1 MEGETHA
8 AGGTAE
14 ATLEARSRMLQ
25 CEQAF
30 RLNRYAEAL
39 ADASVAREL
48 FRGLGD
54 RVSESVAL
62 GWIGGCLTQQSRYQE
77 ALERLKESI
86 ALCEELGRP
95 DLAGRPYNYMAIVFE
110 ELGDIAAAI
119 EMYERGLEVA
129 RRAGQR
135 ELVGRLLA
143 NLGDLYVNQ
152 DRPDD
157 ALPLLE
163 EGAVLL
169 REHGEQSLY
178 GWCLWAMAR
187 IFDRRGEDSRAWDHY
202 ERSLAAAELG
212 GALRTQAEV
221 CTGLGSLL
229 IKRGEYE
236 QGMLQLERALE
247 LAKEAG
253 VRREI
258 FKTHF
263 ALAEAHEQYGHFEKA
278 LEHFKA
284 FHQVRS
290 DMYDE
295 VARAKASSLTA
306 AMELE
311 REKHEKE
318 MSHLRNIELAEAFA
332 QLERQAEELRRLTTR
347 DALTGVYNRR
357 YLDEVLPGELE
368 RCRRYR
374 APFAIAIADVDLFK
388 QVNDT
393 LSHAVG
399 DQALCRVAELMN
411 EELRQSDL
419 LARYGGEEFVL
430 AFPETPLGGAREVCE
445 RMRRRIESH
454 VWSAIHPA
462 LRVTMSF
469 GVVGDQGALSRGSLA
484 DWERL
489 LVLADARL
497 YEAKQAGRN
506 RVCS

>member
-1 MEGETHA
+1 MNSDLPHA
-8 AGGTAE
+8 TPAE
-14 ATLEARSRMLQ
+14 SSLEARALLLQ
-25 CEQAF
+25 CEHAF
-30 RLNRYAEAL
+30 RLNRYGEAL
-39 ADASVAREL
+39 ELASAAHEL
-48 FRGLGD
+48 FVAAGD
-54 RVSESVAL
+54 RPSEAVAL

-77 ALERLKESI
+77 ALERLKQGI
-86 ALCEELGRP
+86 ALCEQLGRL
-95 DLAGRPYNYMAIVFE
+95 DLAGRSFNYMAIVFE
-110 ELGDIAAAI
+110 ELGDVDQATRTYA
-119 EMYERGLEVA
+119 RGLEIA
-129 RRAGQR
+129 RAAGQR

-152 DRPDD
+152 ERPDD

-163 EGAVLL
+163 EGATLL
-169 REHGEQSLY
+169 RDHGEHSLY

-187 IFDRRGEDSRAWDHY
+187 IHDRRGEDSRAWGLY
-202 ERSLAAAELG
+202 EKSLAAAEHG

-221 CTGLGSLL
+221 RTGLGTLL
-229 IKRGEYE
+229 VKRGEYE
-236 QGMLQLERALE
+236 LGMVQLDRALE
-247 LAKEAG
+247 LAQEAG

-258 FKTHF
+258 FKTHL
-263 ALAEAHEQYGHFEKA
+263 ALAEAHEQYGDFEQA
-278 LEHFKA
+278 LRHFKL

-290 DMYDE
+290 EMYDE

-311 REKHEKE
+311 REKLEKE
-318 MSHLRNIELAEAFA
+318 MSHLRNIELAEALE

-374 APFAIAIADVDLFK
+374 APFALAIADVDHFK

-399 DQALCRVAELMN
+399 DQTLRRLAELMN

-430 AFPETPLGGAREVCE
+430 AFPETPLTGAREVCE
-445 RMRRRIESH
+445 RMRRRIERH
-454 VWSAIHPA
+454 DWPTIHPS
-462 LRVTMSF
+462 LRVTISF
-469 GVVGDQGALSRGSLA
+469 GVVGDQGGSSRGSLA

-497 YEAKQAGRN
+497 YEAKQGGRN
-506 RVCS
+506 RVCG